1 MADTIIGR
9 VVATE
14 KNPTTIDNFTFWTD
28 PELILNPFDIVK
40 VQHVNNS
47 FSYGVIEDIA
57 HITDAASFL
66 TNFISS
72 DFGDVNAEENTL
84 RVGMN
89 YVSAKVVCNTDNI
102 YIPLQSNAK
111 VMLATAKEIN
121 YALGLNDIRN
131 PLVCGYL
138 EMYDGTK
145 GCEKVTLPVNL
156 NSKFI
161 IGPEGA
167 HLNISGISGLASK
180 TSYAMFLLKA
190 IQDSYMKK
198 NPQNDDNEDSVAFVL
213 FNVKGKDLLAI
224 DQLNDFSDER
234 NPEQA
239 RNETLAT
246 YEKLGLS
253 AEPFKNVHYYYPYS
267 IPKTRHW
274 NTYMTP
280 EEVADNIKKKK
291 GKKYKYIYK
300 YDKDNLDLM
309 FANIDD
315 STQTMESIISYIM
328 SGQGKFNQVGDW
340 QEFLEAVKEKCS
352 AETSG
357 KDKEIPVASW
367 RKFYRVINKSI
378 TDNKIFARDIRED
391 DGETRIGDALKY
403 IKKNE
408 VHVIDIAKL
417 SEDKQAYVFGDAIRT
432 IYDLQLGQ
440 YAGEEGVNPPSRV
453 VIFIDEL
460 NKYASKDT
468 GVRAADF
475 IEDVGDIAN
484 SNKEI
489 GKNKGFRGIGRLC
502 GLAYCKTLKFTTS
515 YLGECIKS
523 IMTCNA
529 EKMRAMLVENKKYTL
544 DEIWD
549 AIVTYSTESEEKNE
563 HYFEV
568 EMFGIN
574 KENTDLLNDKKV
586 RDYLSFV
593 VPVPYKNTFVLRNQ
607 VYSYAK
613 SIDYSIDEYCVRVN
627 GSQIFKEYTTKLKE
641 QSGASLKNYD
651 EISRL
656 EFKDFR
662 DTSGKLVAWMW
673 IGLSRFEKQIPS
685 VNRMR
690 GLRLRSSNIQLGND
704 DTLQF
709 LFKEKR
715 GNYYF
720 VGEVFSVSRELI
732 PNSQRDYFN
741 ENETRV
747 LFEDLLRTYFYDVLH
762 KLYYEANRVKND
774 YKRQEEYLSKIS
786 EYHKK
791 ENGQGFVDEEERQ
804 KLQYDIDRAKKS
816 AEDARKRLDKLD
828 TTDPSS
834 PLSEI
839 RKSIGQKYE
848 AEKLKRKAETAT
860 ITTED
865 DKKKPFITSGMSKL
879 SRSERKLVSK
889 ILSIITDIA
898 PKDIAEQIIEKIKE
912 EMR

>member
-1 MADTIIGR
+1 MATVGKNILDNLTTGMYSDSKVIYREYIQNACDQIDLAIKLGILSSDEGYVDIYIDSKKR
-9 VVATE
+9 YISVKDNAT
-14 KNPTTIDNFTFWTD
+14 
-28 PELILNPFDIVK
+28 
-40 VQHVNNS
+40 
-47 FSYGVIEDIA
+47 GVI
-57 HITDAASFL
+57 
-66 TNFISS
+66 
-72 DFGDVNAEENTL
+72 
-84 RVGMN
+84 
-89 YVSAKVVCNTDNI
+89 
-102 YIPLQSNAK
+102 
-111 VMLATAKEIN
+111 
-121 YALGLNDIRN
+121 
-131 PLVCGYL
+131 
-138 EMYDGTK
+138 
-145 GCEKVTLPVNL
+145 
-156 NSKFI
+156 
-161 IGPEGA
+161 
-167 HLNISGISGLASK
+167 
-180 TSYAMFLLKA
+180 
-190 IQDSYMKK
+190 
-198 NPQNDDNEDSVAFVL
+198 
-213 FNVKGKDLLAI
+213 
-224 DQLNDFSDER
+224 
-234 NPEQA
+234 
-239 RNETLAT
+239 
-246 YEKLGLS
+246 
-253 AEPFKNVHYYYPYS
+253 
-267 IPKTRHW
+267 
-274 NTYMTP
+274 
-280 EEVADNIKKKK
+280 
-291 GKKYKYIYK
+291 
-300 YDKDNLDLM
+300 
-309 FANIDD
+309 
-315 STQTMESIISYIM
+315 
-328 SGQGKFNQVGDW
+328 
-340 QEFLEAVKEKCS
+340 
-352 AETSG
+352 
-357 KDKEIPVASW
+357 
-367 RKFYRVINKSI
+367 
-378 TDNKIFARDIRED
+378 
-391 DGETRIGDALKY
+391 
-403 IKKNE
+403 
-408 VHVIDIAKL
+408 
-417 SEDKQAYVFGDAIRT
+417 
-432 IYDLQLGQ
+432 
-440 YAGEEGVNPPSRV
+440 
-453 VIFIDEL
+453 
-460 NKYASKDT
+460 
-468 GVRAADF
+468 AADF

-549 AIVTYSTESEEKNE
+549 AIVTYSTENEEKNE

-662 DTSGKLVAWMW
+662 DTSGKLIAWMW

-704 DTLQF
+704 DALQF

-720 VGEVFSVSRELI
+720 VGEVFAVSRELI

-791 ENGQGFVDEEERQ
+791 EKGQGFVDEEERK

-860 ITTED
+860 ITTDD
-865 DKKKPFITSGMSKL
+865 DKKKTFITSGMSKL

-898 PKDIAEQIIEKIKE
+898 PKDVAEQIIEKIKE